1 MCGILQGG
9 PRVWRRVGGVNSFH
23 PVENVIISVR
33 IFCHDERQPSPNG
46 WKNQSDFLEKSIWWL
61 RSISGSSPA
70 SKPDK
75 AAPPVEHPHLLWAL
89 SLQQSY
95 YLHFVYGRGGWSEDQ
110 GGKLLVRAYPRM
122 PVSVRA
128 LFHVLAHLPHS
139 AARLCV
145 PVPCSHHPITATDE
159 VINGHACSSSHMN
172 AISKTNKN
180 LLHGNLQIKVHF
192 PLKEECAEREF
203 HDFTAKE
210 ARDVAP

>member
-1 MCGILQGG
+1 M
-9 PRVWRRVGGVNSFH
+9 
-23 PVENVIISVR
+23 
-33 IFCHDERQPSPNG
+33 
-46 WKNQSDFLEKSIWWL
+46 
-61 RSISGSSPA
+61 
-70 SKPDK
+70 
-75 AAPPVEHPHLLWAL
+75 
-89 SLQQSY
+89 
-95 YLHFVYGRGGWSEDQ
+95 
-110 GGKLLVRAYPRM
+110 RAYPRM

-159 VINGHACSSSHMN
+159 VINGHACSSSHVN